1 MSGHLSLLA
10 TDITILAVNAIVN
23 AANESLW
30 PGGGVDGAI
39 RRAAG
44 PRLTDATRKLRHCPT
59 GEARLTEGYELP
71 AAWVI
76 HTVGPRW
83 RDGKQGEP
91 EALANCYRNS
101 LVLAAENAIRSI
113 AFPAISTGI
122 YGFSAEQAAVIAVDE
137 LRVGLERHL
146 TIEQVLMVSFGE
158 RDHTILSQALA
169 VAERN
174 GP

>member
-1 MSGHLSLLA
+1 M
-10 TDITILAVNAIVN
+10 
-23 AANESLW
+23 
-30 PGGGVDGAI
+30 
-39 RRAAG
+39 
-44 PRLTDATRKLRHCPT
+44 
-59 GEARLTEGYELP
+59 
-71 AAWVI
+71 
-76 HTVGPRW
+76 
-83 RDGKQGEP
+83 
-91 EALANCYRNS
+91 ANCYRNS

-122 YGFSAEQAAVIAVDE
+122 HEFSAEQAAAIVVDE
-137 LRVGLERHL
+137 LRVGLERHS

>member
-1 MSGHLSLLA
+1 MSGRLSVLA
-10 TDITILAVNAIVN
+10 ADITTLAVDAIVN

-39 RRAAG
+39 RRTAG
-44 PRLTDATRKLRHCPT
+44 PRLTDATRQLRHCPT

-83 RDGKQGEP
+83 RDGSRGEP

-101 LVLAAENAIRSI
+101 LALAAENAIRSI

-122 YGFSAEQAAVIAVDE
+122 YGFPADQAAAIAVSE
-137 LRVGLERHL
+137 LRAGLARHAA
-146 TIEQVLMVSFGE
+146 IEEVLMVSFGE
-158 RDHTILSQALA
+158 RDHAILSQALDE
-169 VAERN
+169 AE
-174 GP
+174 GDSP

>member
-23 AANESLW
+23 AANESLL
-30 PGGGVDGAI
+30 PGGGMDGAI
-39 RRAAG
+39 CRVAG
-44 PRLTDATRKLRHCPT
+44 PRLT
-59 GEARLTEGYELP
+59 GGYQLP
-71 AAWVI
+71 AAWVT

-158 RDHTILSQALA
+158 RDHAILSQALA

>member
-10 TDITILAVNAIVN
+10 ADITILAVDAIVN
-23 AANESLW
+23 AANESLL
-30 PGGGVDGAI
+30 PGGGMDGAI
-39 RRAAG
+39 CRVAG
-44 PRLTDATRKLRHCPT
+44 PRLTGATSCQRH
-59 GEARLTEGYELP
+59 GSF
-71 AAWVI
+71 I
-76 HTVGPRW
+76 RW